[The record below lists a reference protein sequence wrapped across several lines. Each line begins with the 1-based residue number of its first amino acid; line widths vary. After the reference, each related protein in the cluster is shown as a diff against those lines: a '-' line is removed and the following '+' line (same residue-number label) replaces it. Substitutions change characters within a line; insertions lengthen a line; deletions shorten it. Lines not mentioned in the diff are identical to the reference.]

1 MEQHSYQNSAS
12 GSPSRRNRGSGDRGF
27 WLAAVLCL
35 FFFPPVGILMIVVK
49 IGRASCRER
58 VSSPV

>member
-49 IGRASCRER
+49 VLG
-58 VSSPV
+58 

>member
-27 WLAAVLCL
+27 WLAAC
-35 FFFPPVGILMIVVK
+35 
-49 IGRASCRER
+49 S
-58 VSSPV
+58 SSPLWAS